1 MGREIQILRI
11 ATGAASSAL
20 TAAQL
25 ARGSA
30 EFSVHTATTASE
42 ARRIAATTSVDC
54 VVCDAQLGATTGLDL
69 LATLRENDPGLP
81 FFLVLSGDGQTT
93 VDEALAAGITDIVE
107 PETDPVLVAT
117 RVRNAVAAASAPG
130 SGTKRRDHAPNEAD
144 YRSLVED
151 VLDVSYVGTFVLDAD
166 FRVVW
171 INDSIE
177 TYFGVDSGII
187 GADKRELID
196 GEIKGIFEES
206 DVFAERVCATY
217 DDNSYIEQFE
227 CHVLPSEGRED
238 RWLEHRSYPI
248 THGPYV
254 GGRIEHYVDV
264 TACKQREQ
272 DLETERKLLTKLFET
287 SPVGIVVLDSAGQ
300 ITRANS
306 HGELVLGLSQSAIA
320 DRRYDDPNWE
330 IHDENG
336 EAIPSEELPFARV
349 RQTGRPVF
357 DYEHGITLS
366 DGTNRWLSV
375 NASPLMAP
383 DGTVERVV
391 CAIVDI
397 TAIRESER
405 ELARHNKRLAEFA
418 GIVSHD
424 LRNPLNVLVG
434 SLELAEE
441 TDDPAHFERSYR
453 AINRMEQLITD
464 LLSLAR
470 SGDAIDHTEAV
481 DVGRLAVDCWQNISA
496 AEAVI
501 QIETEQ
507 LIVADK
513 SRLTQLFEN
522 LFRNAVEHG
531 GPAVTITVGELADG
545 FFVADDGP
553 GISPADRDRIFERG
567 YSSTRGGT
575 GLGLSIVDQIAEAH
589 GWEIALADSET
600 GGLRIELTGV
610 ELVNTE
616 MDHETERTDHSRLS
630 SE

>member
-1 MGREIQILRI
+1 MDREIHILRI

-25 ARGSA
+25 ERGSG
-30 EFSVHTATTASE
+30 FSVRTATTASE
-42 ARRIAATTSVDC
+42 ARRIASTTPVDC
-54 VVCDAQLGATTGLDL
+54 VVCDAELESTTGLDL
-69 LATLRENDPGLP
+69 LAALREDDPSLP

-93 VDEALAAGITDIVE
+93 VDEALAAGVTDIVE
-107 PETDPVLVAT
+107 PETDPLLVAA
-117 RVRNAVAAASAPG
+117 RVRNAVAGTSAIF
-130 SGTKRRDHAPNEAD
+130 GTERRDHAPNEAD
-144 YRSLVED
+144 YRSLIED

-177 TYFGVDSGII
+177 TYFGLDSGII

-196 GEIKGIFEES
+196 GEIKGIFQ
-206 DVFAERVCATY
+206 DPALFAERVCATY
-217 DDNSYIEQFE
+217 DDNSYTEQFE
-227 CHVLPSEGRED
+227 CHVLPGEGRED

-248 THGPYV
+248 THGPYA
-254 GGRIEHYVDV
+254 GGRIEHYVDI
-264 TACKQREQ
+264 TARKKREQ
-272 DLETERKLLTKLFET
+272 ELESERKLLTKLFET
-287 SPVGIVVLDSAGQ
+287 SPVGIVLLDSAGQ
-300 ITRANS
+300 ISRANN

-366 DGTNRWLSV
+366 DGTKRWLSV
-375 NASPLMAP
+375 NASPLLAR
-383 DGTVERVV
+383 DGTVERVI

-405 ELARHNKRLAEFA
+405 ELARHNERLAEFA

-424 LRNPLNVLVG
+424 LRNPLNVLGG
-434 SLELAEE
+434 SLELADE
-441 TDDPAHFERSYR
+441 TDDPDHFERCYR
-453 AINRMEQLITD
+453 AISRMEQLIDD

-470 SGDAIDHTEAV
+470 SGAEIDHTEPV
-481 DVGRLAVDCWQNISA
+481 DVGRLAVDCWQNLSV
-496 AEAVI
+496 AEATL

-507 LIVADK
+507 QIVADK
-513 SRLTQLFEN
+513 SRLTQLLEN
-522 LFRNAVEHG
+522 LFRNSVEHG
-531 GPAVTITVGELADG
+531 GSTVMITVGALADG

-553 GISPADRDRIFERG
+553 GISPSDRELIFERG

-575 GLGLSIVDQIAEAH
+575 GLGLAIVEQIAEAH
-589 GWEIALADSET
+589 GWEIELADAET

-610 ELVNTE
+610 ELVDTE
-616 MDHETERTDHSRLS
+616 TDSGTEQTDQSYPS
-630 SE
+630 GK